1 MLLVLLPAV
10 LGLDRYVM
18 TDDSMDGSLG
28 RGSVALARD
37 VPPSDLRVG
46 DVVTFLPPGATQ
58 DDQRVTH
65 RIVAIESGV
74 ATTQGDDASRP
85 DPWSLPLTDATYAR
99 VWVSVPWIGYPFVID
114 GGWVLLAAGRRCR
127 AHPGRRGRALVAP
140 EGGRDRLGRSCRWAE
155 RPDHRSERCAPAHH
169 TAAYHRDMPQR
180 VLVVED
186 EEDIAFPLV
195 RTLEREGYDVH
206 WVDSGQKALDDVAAH
221 HADVVILDLGLPDM
235 DGLEVCR
242 KARDN
247 GYDGAIMIVTARA
260 GELDRVV
267 GLDYGADD
275 YMAKPFGLAELQAR
289 VRALLRRTTA
299 AAAAAADGVDG
310 GLRIDV
316 AARRVFSGDDE
327 VPLTGKEFEVL
338 NVLVA
343 NKDKVVSRTRLM
355 ADVWDENWYGSTK
368 TLDVTIGRLRQKLE
382 SVGVQEKVVAVRG
395 VGFRLEGTPSD

>member
-1 MLLVLLPAV
+1 
-10 LGLDRYVM
+10 
-18 TDDSMDGSLG
+18 
-28 RGSVALARD
+28 
-37 VPPSDLRVG
+37 
-46 DVVTFLPPGATQ
+46 
-58 DDQRVTH
+58 
-65 RIVAIESGV
+65 
-74 ATTQGDDASRP
+74 
-85 DPWSLPLTDATYAR
+85 
-99 VWVSVPWIGYPFVID
+99 
-114 GGWVLLAAGRRCR
+114 
-127 AHPGRRGRALVAP
+127 
-140 EGGRDRLGRSCRWAE
+140 
-155 RPDHRSERCAPAHH
+155 
-169 TAAYHRDMPQR
+169 MPQR

-195 RTLEREGYDVH
+195 RTLEREGYDVD
-206 WVDSGQKALDDVAAH
+206 WVDSGQKALDDVSSR
-221 HADVVILDLGLPDM
+221 HADVIILDLGLPDM

-289 VRALLRRTTA
+289 VRALLRRTNNATA
-299 AAAAAADGVDG
+299 APEAAPDG

-395 VGFRLEGTPSD
+395 VGFRLEGSPSD

>member
-1 MLLVLLPAV
+1 
-10 LGLDRYVM
+10 
-18 TDDSMDGSLG
+18 
-28 RGSVALARD
+28 
-37 VPPSDLRVG
+37 
-46 DVVTFLPPGATQ
+46 
-58 DDQRVTH
+58 
-65 RIVAIESGV
+65 
-74 ATTQGDDASRP
+74 
-85 DPWSLPLTDATYAR
+85 
-99 VWVSVPWIGYPFVID
+99 
-114 GGWVLLAAGRRCR
+114 
-127 AHPGRRGRALVAP
+127 
-140 EGGRDRLGRSCRWAE
+140 
-155 RPDHRSERCAPAHH
+155 
-169 TAAYHRDMPQR
+169 MPQR

-242 KARDN
+242 KARDA

-275 YMAKPFGLAELQAR
+275 YMSKPFGLAELQAR
-289 VRALLRRTTA
+289 VRALLRRTA
-299 AAAAAADGVDG
+299 AAAAGAAGDDEG

-316 AARRVFSGDDE
+316 EARRVFSGDTE

-338 NVLVA
+338 NVLLA
-343 NKDKVVSRTRLM
+343 HKDKVVSRTRLM

-382 SVGVQEKVVAVRG
+382 SVGVSEKVVAVRG
-395 VGFRLEGTPSD
+395 VGFRLEGSPDS